1 MFMFSR
7 SWKKVPTKPP
17 NVVTVVLLDGCFCIT
32 HPDVHGNFCSKWIT
46 AAPLM
51 LQSALT
57 EPASMQKCSTL
68 SLRKLLQFSA
78 YVVQPSSASDQWWS
92 RQDFKAMQEKTCLEC
107 ASSTKQ
113 LQCPWYWHAIPDIT
127 MSSYPSWHAFKIM
140 NPLLTL
146 APSHV

>member
-1 MFMFSR
+1 MFSR

-32 HPDVHGNFCSKWIT
+32 HPDVHGNFCSKWIR

-68 SLRKLLQFSA
+68 SFRNSCYSQHMLSSLALLLINGGQDKTLKPCKKRPALSVLRR
-78 YVVQPSSASDQWWS
+78 PSSSNALD
-92 RQDFKAMQEKTCLEC
+92 TG
-107 ASSTKQ
+107 T
-113 LQCPWYWHAIPDIT
+113 PY
-127 MSSYPSWHAFKIM
+127 
-140 NPLLTL
+140 LT
-146 APSHV
+146 